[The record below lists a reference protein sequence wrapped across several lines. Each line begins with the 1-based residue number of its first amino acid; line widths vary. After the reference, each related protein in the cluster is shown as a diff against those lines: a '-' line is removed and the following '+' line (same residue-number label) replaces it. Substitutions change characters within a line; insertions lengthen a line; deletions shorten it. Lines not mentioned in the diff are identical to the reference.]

1 MTYIKKR
8 GMSALIST
16 VLLVGFVVALGLII
30 IGWSTR
36 LIQSNIDKGEERIG
50 TDLECFNV
58 NVKITPTPD
67 ENDFKVFV
75 QNNNLKEQEI
85 KGFISRFG
93 IDNKIYVDYKYDE
106 NVIAPFGAA
115 TLNYGDAYERDKVT
129 PVGGYDPNQ
138 LETIEVIPR
147 VALDN
152 GEVVDCEKK
161 SAKFTI

>member
-1 MTYIKKR
+1 MIYTKKR

-16 VLLVGFVVALGLII
+16 VLLVGFTVVLGLII
-30 IGWSTR
+30 TGWGTK

-58 NVKITPTPD
+58 NIKITPTPD

-93 IDNKIYVDYKYDE
+93 VGNKIFVDYKNDG
-106 NVIAPFGAA
+106 IIIDSFGAV
-115 TLNYGDAYERDKVT
+115 TLDYEKAYERDKIT
-129 PVGGYDPNQ
+129 EIGGYDPTQ
-138 LETIEVIPR
+138 VETIEVIPR
-147 VALDN
+147 VALDK